1 VAEGE
6 TGEKTED
13 PTSRKLQKARDEGQ
27 VGKSQEVPSV
37 VILLSGVI
45 AVFFFS
51 SFLFTNIIDVMRQSF
66 VFTSIPDVSITY
78 ISHLMI
84 KYAGKFF
91 IIVAPILICVLF
103 AALFA
108 NIAQVGIK
116 ISSKALQIKF
126 SKLNPIKGFQSKF
139 SSRSVMEL
147 FKSVGKLIII
157 FVVTYFAVIGE
168 MDNMFR
174 LYDNS
179 VFQILIFLM
188 KLSFKIFIWV
198 LIYMAFLAALDFAYQ
213 KWKFNEDQKMTKQEV
228 KDEHKEVEG
237 DPKIKSRIRQ
247 IQYEAARKRMM
258 AEVPEADV
266 VVTNPTHLAVALKYD
281 ALKMDVPR
289 IVAKGSG
296 IIAENIKKLAK
307 EHDVPVIEDKP
318 LARNLYKNVEIGED
332 IPSDLY
338 QAIAELLAYVYKLK
352 GKL

>member
-1 VAEGE
+1 LAEGE

-66 VFTSIPDVSITY
+66 VFTRIPDVSITY

>member
-1 VAEGE
+1 
-6 TGEKTED
+6 
-13 PTSRKLQKARDEGQ
+13 
-27 VGKSQEVPSV
+27 
-37 VILLSGVI
+37 
-45 AVFFFS
+45 
-51 SFLFTNIIDVMRQSF
+51 
-66 VFTSIPDVSITY
+66 
-78 ISHLMI
+78 
-84 KYAGKFF
+84 
-91 IIVAPILICVLF
+91 
-103 AALFA
+103 
-108 NIAQVGIK
+108 
-116 ISSKALQIKF
+116 
-126 SKLNPIKGFQSKF
+126 
-139 SSRSVMEL
+139 
-147 FKSVGKLIII
+147 
-157 FVVTYFAVIGE
+157 
-168 MDNMFR
+168 
-174 LYDNS
+174 
-179 VFQILIFLM
+179 
-188 KLSFKIFIWV
+188 
-198 LIYMAFLAALDFAYQ
+198 MAFLAALDFAYQ